1 MWGSN
6 LHSYRRRQSWHQT
19 LYICSL
25 CTKIVKDYLSE
36 KGEWLRSE
44 GLECVQKLVS
54 VHAFGGL
61 HRNHLQPRNTRIA
74 WIVATWPME
83 TGVPQPGRYDRRL
96 ETTMAVAKAPW
107 RETRRNS
114 SFHIEWKTKHG
125 FSSKYCRI
133 LEALQMDFQDVWR
146 GRRLRTWFYLLC
158 CCSPRRPHEM
168 IKGYRMS
175 CVFLILL
182 RPQLAPTL
190 LWTCKDHRTT
200 EEFGSNAFVTRVEI
214 FDISIKTL

>member
-1 MWGSN
+1 MKGKILPQLIGSFSIIYKILYIPGGAGFLPSTVLGSGALVVTLRFDMWGSN

-146 GRRLRTWFYLLC
+146 GRRLRT
-158 CCSPRRPHEM
+158 
-168 IKGYRMS
+168 
-175 CVFLILL
+175 
-182 RPQLAPTL
+182 
-190 LWTCKDHRTT
+190 
-200 EEFGSNAFVTRVEI
+200 
-214 FDISIKTL
+214 